1 MAPEKKDSFIDYLA
15 ELPNFFSMF
24 LIPIYFTTASA
35 MLLEMSAYLKVSV
48 ANLNLIFTFFTLGML
63 IGQLTSVI
71 YNRRFKSVKIVV
83 GAYSLII
90 IFLIILRFS
99 SNFLVFFAFYLIIGY
114 LSGVIQIQSTKYIL
128 ENAIKNKDRV
138 MTIFLSTY
146 PIGILIAP
154 FIASA
159 LIKNNIDWRMSYIIM
174 AVLSVIAIV
183 LYITMKGRKSSL
195 VKEEAEKIPIKK
207 IFYDKK
213 RNVVFLLGLLILLF
227 FCIAETVISTWSPTF
242 LRSERMFDIKYAGY
256 AIAIYIISVLI
267 GRTILA
273 AFAGKYRSNI
283 MLMFLSV
290 FSLIA
295 LLCFTFFKS
304 TYATFISVFFIGLG
318 FSGIITI
325 GVSASGTVYEKGRG
339 VLASIIFSVI
349 NFGILLAPLLA
360 GQVSKFNM
368 TLSVAL
374 SPIFILILIIVI
386 IIKMIY
392 EKKKKNDD
400 FRGKF

>member
-1 MAPEKKDSFIDYLA
+1 MAPEQKDSFVDYLA
-15 ELPNFFSMF
+15 EFPNYFSMF
-24 LIPIYFTTASA
+24 IIPIYFTTASA

-71 YNRRFKSVKIVV
+71 YNRKFKSVAIVT

-90 IFLIILRFS
+90 VFLLILRFS
-99 SNFLVFFAFYLIIGY
+99 SNFLVFFVFYLIIGY

-146 PIGILIAP
+146 PIGILVAP

-159 LIKNNIDWRMSYIIM
+159 LIKRNMDWRISYIIM
-174 AVLSVIAIV
+174 AVLSAAAII
-183 LYITMKGRKSSL
+183 LYITMKGKKSNL
-195 VKEEAEKIPIKK
+195 AKEEEEKIPLRK

-213 RNVVFLLGLLILLF
+213 RNMVFLLGLLILLF
-227 FCIAETVISTWSPTF
+227 FCISETVISTWSPTF
-242 LRSERMFDIKYAGY
+242 LRSARMFDIKYASY
-256 AIAIYIISVLI
+256 TIAIYIISVLV
-267 GRTILA
+267 GRAILA
-273 AFAGKYRSNI
+273 VFAGKYRSNI
-283 MLMFLSV
+283 ILLFLSV
-290 FSLIA
+290 LSLIS
-295 LLCFTFFKS
+295 LLFFTFFKS
-304 TYATFISVFFIGLG
+304 TYSTFISVFFVGLG
-318 FSGIITI
+318 FSGIVTT
-325 GVSASGTVYEKGRG
+325 GVAASGTVYEKGRG
-339 VLASIIFSVI
+339 ILASIIFSVI

-368 TLSVAL
+368 TLSIAL
-374 SPIFILILIIVI
+374 SPIFILILIIVL

-392 EKKKKNDD
+392 ENKKAL
-400 FRGKF
+400 